1 MKEIT
6 NKTKIQYL
14 VNSLRLFNHNNE
26 IISNMIVKVNEEEK
40 ECLEQFI
47 EKNNKCIE
55 ISKKKMIRVK
65 KLKHNEEYNIY
76 DFNYFYKLIN
86 GKEKFNVNE
95 YNKKWRINHKDY
107 YNKYYEEKLKDNLI
121 HCDICNKNVISLYFE
136 NHKLK
141 PAHIKKFERSVNSN
155 NQMIV

>member
-26 IISNMIVKVNEEEK
+26 IINNMIAKASEEEK
-40 ECLEQFI
+40 QCLEQFI

-55 ISKKKMIRVK
+55 INKKQMVRVK
-65 KLKHNEEYNIY
+65 KRERDYYNIC
-76 DFNYFYKLIN
+76 DFDYFYKLIN
-86 GKEKFNVNE
+86 KNCKEKFNVYA
-95 YNKKWRINHKDY
+95 YNKKWRSENKDY
-107 YNKYYEEKLKDNLI
+107 CNKYYDKKLKDNLT
-121 HCDICNKNVISLYFE
+121 HCDICNKNVVSSYFE

-141 PAHIKKFERSVNSN
+141 PAHIKKFAIFNNN
-155 NQMIV
+155 NQVIS